1 MIHQNIGK
9 CAWNQR
15 ELEGITFNQKHVVSD
30 SEWLRPVATS
40 FSFVAVWFRELHQ
53 VHMPITNALK
63 QSKPMQ
69 FEGPGC

>member
-1 MIHQNIGK
+1 MIHQNIGR

-53 VHMPITNALK
+53 VHMPITK
-63 QSKPMQ
+63 RT
-69 FEGPGC
+69 